1 MKKKKTKSTLD
12 SYCKKLLQERKGN
25 PFRTECL
32 WSLVKYN
39 DAKSVEGFFEEW
51 GNLDKSEKEEQR
63 YEGIIDWDDSYYEQT
78 TFNEVA
84 DNKHLKFVLTR
95 ALNSEDFYLIGRLDI
110 HSDIIID
117 YLEKKRGIKLFN
129 FDDGF
134 SLDARK
140 FLTSREKSY
149 PILIQ
154 NLCLLNPYWPE
165 HIGSSSSKIEC
176 ARTDFVS
183 DSEIFWKTMEA
194 DYKAILLRGA
204 KSVGKTTAIKHYLE
218 KEVSKKNPVLVLTH
232 RAALAE
238 NLAEKLNLNNY
249 RQVADFESPNAL
261 RMALCVNSLIKL
273 RHRIRKGDYDRA
285 TVFIDEV
292 MSFLPYIAYGGEDI
306 GLPEIRTC
314 IVKTLKS
321 LFECAS
327 KVILADADLTE
338 FVYEFCQNIFGSDKV
353 HVLNIIKEVPYTKP
367 VKLLEH
373 NGGALEH
380 VATELIQESSN
391 IPLII
396 FSGSKEDTNQ
406 IKRLYESTYPE
417 WELHDME
424 KLPEGFHPE
433 VLKVN
438 SGTSGWQMSRKF
450 FEDPNRYIQ
459 DSKLKLLIATN
470 SIDAGV
476 SIDLQ
481 DYFKSVLLGTN
492 SNHISPLVMSQQ
504 AFRLRDVNVER
515 IFILPPK
522 IIIKH
527 IDTKERRKLTIQA
540 NRLHLVDRW
549 INHPQELALLKK
561 SLRKRKNSQLLNT
574 YFGVDN
580 VNKILEIKN
589 FLLDLEVDC
598 STPYLDLMCTVVD
611 FDRKLKN
618 NFVDALTES
627 LLIDGNTIET
637 EEITTSGREDLKIIL
652 PGTIKEIMART
663 QTTTP
668 EDGIDYFIISV
679 NTAFGKDAH
688 KIKELLIAYQNE
700 EEKTLK
706 RYLDRARVIFFKSK
720 ETFMIENL
728 YALDADEDY
737 EKIVM
742 LFDWGLNKYCNEIV
756 NGYLSYKSL
765 KELLEASKPI
775 KDKLLKSFTDRQTS
789 LDRIPQVRDL
799 IKKALGL
806 DFKNKKDN
814 KYWLEQNLEAHLI
827 LKLWQD
833 M

>member
-32 WSLVKYN
+32 WSLVQYD

-51 GNLDKSEKEEQR
+51 GNLDKSEKDEQR
-63 YEGIIDWDDSYYEQT
+63 YEGIFEWDDSNYTQT
-78 TFNEVA
+78 EFDEVA
-84 DNKHLKFVLTR
+84 NNKHLKFVLER
-95 ALNSEDFYLIGRLDI
+95 ALRSKNFYFIGRLDI

-117 YLEKKRGIKLFN
+117 YLENERKIKLFD
-129 FDDGF
+129 FDEGF

-140 FLTSREKSY
+140 FLQSREKSH
-149 PILIQ
+149 PIPIQ

-165 HIGSSSSKIEC
+165 YIGSSSSKIEC
-176 ARTDFVS
+176 AKTDFVS
-183 DSEIFWKTMEA
+183 DSEIFWKTMKA

-218 KEVSKKNPVLVLTH
+218 KEVSKNNPVLVLTH

-249 RQVADFESPNAL
+249 RQVPDFESPNAL

-273 RHRIRKGDYDRA
+273 RHRIRKGDYNQA
-285 TVFIDEV
+285 IVFIDEV

-321 LFECAS
+321 LFERAS

-338 FVYEFCQNIFGSDKV
+338 FIYEFCRNIFGSDKV

-367 VKLLEH
+367 VKLLKH
-373 NGGALEH
+373 KGGALEH
-380 VATELIQESSN
+380 VATKLIEESSN

-406 IKRLYESTYPE
+406 IKRLYESIYPE
-417 WELHDME
+417 WELEDVE
-424 KLPEGFHPE
+424 NLPEGFHPE

-450 FEDPNRYIQ
+450 FENPSQYIQ
-459 DSKLKLLIATN
+459 DSKLKMLIATN

-481 DYFKSVLLGTN
+481 DYFKSVLLGTD

-515 IFILPPK
+515 VFLVPRR

-527 IDTKERRKLTIQA
+527 VDTKEKRKLTIQA
-540 NRLHLVDRW
+540 NRLHLVDLW
-549 INHPQELALLKK
+549 ANQPQELALLKK
-561 SLRKRKNSQLLNT
+561 SLRNNKNSQQLNT

-580 VNKILEIKN
+580 ANQVLEIKN

-611 FDRKLKN
+611 FDRRLKN

-627 LLIDGNTIET
+627 LLIDGNTIEL
-637 EEITTSGREDLKIIL
+637 EEITTPGREKPKREL
-652 PGTIKEIMART
+652 PGTIEEIMART
-663 QTTTP
+663 QTATP
-668 EDGIDYFIISV
+668 EDDIDYFIVSV
-679 NTAFGKDAH
+679 NDAFGKDAH
-688 KIKELLIAYQNE
+688 KIEELLIAYENQR
-700 EEKTLK
+700 EKTLK
-706 RYLDRARVIFFKSK
+706 RYLDRAKVIFFKSK
-720 ETFMIENL
+720 EQLMKENL
-728 YALDADEDY
+728 YPLDANEDY
-737 EKIVM
+737 EKLLV
-742 LFDWGLNKYCNEIV
+742 LFDWGLNKYGDEIV
-756 NGYLSYKSL
+756 NGYLSYQSL
-765 KELLEASKPI
+765 KELLEASNPI
-775 KDKLLKSFTDRQTS
+775 KDKLLKSFTTRQKM
-789 LDRIPQVRDL
+789 LDRVPQVINL

-806 DFKNKKDN
+806 DFKNKDKN